1 MIFNKDFVINKFE
14 DIKDLKNDELVT
26 IIPSLSD
33 KSKTNLLKI
42 LKDVN
47 NVNKKNL
54 EAKSEKLESEKSLAL
69 TLLNRLW
76 NLLED
81 KENLNDIFK
90 EIKDEITKA

>member
-81 KENLNDIFK
+81 KENLNDIFN